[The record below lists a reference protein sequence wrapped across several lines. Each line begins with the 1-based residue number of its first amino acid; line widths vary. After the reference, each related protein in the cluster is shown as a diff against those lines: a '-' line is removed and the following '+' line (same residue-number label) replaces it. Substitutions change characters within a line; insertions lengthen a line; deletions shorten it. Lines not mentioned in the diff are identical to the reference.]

1 MDREWQGA
9 TLMANNPL
17 LSKFEHTAQDRAGN
31 PIIGAVITIRK
42 QGATVVSGGP
52 TSFTVDDV
60 GGIISGENVN
70 VYNADGTD
78 PVSATRSVS
87 SIAANNVAVG
97 GPGFTAGNNDR
108 ISPQAGGP
116 TLYNDANGDEI
127 NGVSLSTDANGY
139 ASAWV
144 IYNVYDVV
152 RTGGTSPLGT
162 AATRVWF
169 DVTPNYA
176 GGERQVN

>member
-17 LSKFEHTAQDRAGN
+17 LSKFEYTAQDRAGN
-31 PIIGAVITIRK
+31 PIVGAVITIRK

-78 PVSATRSVS
+78 PGSVTRSVS
-87 SIAANNVAVG
+87 SIAVSNVTVG
-97 GPGFTAGNNDR
+97 APGFLSVSNNDR
-108 ISPQAGGP
+108 ISPQANGP

-139 ASAWV
+139 ASAW
-144 IYNVYDVV
+144 II
-152 RTGGTSPLGT
+152 
-162 AATRVWF
+162 
-169 DVTPNYA
+169 
-176 GGERQVN
+176 